1 MTAETALSDG
11 LWVVDGKRLLT
22 AIDLV
27 IPVYNEEKGLEAS
40 VRHLDGY
47 LRTLPYST
55 TITIADNASTDG
67 TWSIAERLATEITRV
82 RAIHLDEKGRGR
94 ALKAAWS
101 TSRAE
106 VVGYMDVDLSTDLRA
121 LPPLLAPL
129 LSGHSDVAIGS
140 RLAKGSWIERGP
152 KRDFLS
158 KGYNLLLRGVL
169 SAEFTDAQCGFKAIR
184 RDVAEK
190 LLPLV
195 EDESWFFD
203 TELLVLASEA
213 GLRIHEVPVDW
224 VDDPDSRVDIAAT
237 ITEDVRGIARLLT
250 GLVSGRIDLRDVA
263 STGRT
268 SVSTPKRGLPEQLM
282 RFAAIGV
289 MSTLAYVLLYSLL
302 RVTVDAQ
309 VANLVSLLVT
319 AVANTA
325 ANRRLT
331 FGITRREGAVKHHVA
346 GLIAFGIGLALT
358 SGSLAALDRA
368 APYASHMAE
377 LTVLVLANA
386 TATLLRFVIL
396 RWVMNPA
403 RTTDVDTGRSQVH
416 RG

>member
-1 MTAETALSDG
+1 MTADTTLSNG
-11 LWVVDGKRLLT
+11 LWTVDEKRLLT

-27 IPVYNEEKGLEAS
+27 IPVHNEEKGLEES

-67 TWSIAERLATEITRV
+67 TWEIAERLAIEITRV
-82 RAIHLDEKGRGR
+82 RAIHLDQKGRGR

-140 RLAKGSWIERGP
+140 RLARGSRIERGP

-169 SAEFTDAQCGFKAIR
+169 SAEFTDAQCRFKAIR
-184 RDVAEK
+184 RDVAEQ

-195 EDESWFFD
+195 EDDSWFFD

-237 ITEDVRGIARLLT
+237 VMEDLHGVARLMK
-250 GLVSGRIDLRDVA
+250 GLVSGRIDLRGVVSSG
-263 STGRT
+263 STTVT
-268 SVSTPKRGLPEQLM
+268 SPKRGLPEQLM
-282 RFAAIGV
+282 RFAAVGV

-309 VANLVSLLVT
+309 VANLVALLVT

-331 FGITRREGAVKHHVA
+331 FGITRRQGAVKHHVA

-358 SGSLAALDRA
+358 SGSLAALGWA

-396 RWVMNPA
+396 RWVMKPTRANDA
-403 RTTDVDTGRSQVH
+403 DTGHSQE
-416 RG
+416 RWG